1 MEISNKLNLN
11 QRLETSIRLTPE
23 MRLKLNILHA
33 NHLELKDILKEE
45 EEINEAIDH
54 IEDNNEDAGIK
65 DEKDESKETTF
76 EDEEDDINDTQKD
89 VKTSDS
95 TQSQA
100 AGEDIDNNEDETA
113 DSTREIVIDDK
124 VGHFDESPDMPDQ
137 SDDDYGYDKRESE
150 YDPSVG
156 KLENFKQ
163 SNIPFVEKNDLQS
176 ELLKQLNQLDIQ
188 DDMYLDLHTLITS
201 LDEKGFLS
209 KNRDEIAAESAI
221 PAERLN
227 AALDMLHFFDPVGTG
242 AADMKECLLIQLKH
256 NRMEDTLAYKMVAQ
270 QFELMKKQNYS
281 RLAAIFKVKESDIK
295 KAEKVIGAL
304 KPYPGFGF
312 SEDANEYVE
321 PDIIVE
327 EDENGKYKAVVPWDF
342 PVIRMSKQYKQYKN
356 SPVKELREWAEK
368 YENRIKAIASAMA
381 ERKNTIEKVV
391 QQIIEIQDD
400 YLRNES
406 AALKPLVYREIAQ
419 KTGYSESTVSR
430 IVSNK
435 YIQLPYGVYHLKTFF
450 TAKVGEVS
458 ANELMMNVKTL
469 IESEDPKNPFT
480 DSEIEQKLAEMGKP
494 VARRTIT
501 KYRKN
506 LSIPSVNKRKK

>member
-1 MEISNKLNLN
+1 MDISNKINLN

-33 NHLELKDILKEE
+33 NHIELKDILKEE

-54 IEDNNEDAGIK
+54 IEEDVEDAAVK
-65 DEKDESKETTF
+65 EDRDESKESTF
-76 EDEEDDINDTQKD
+76 EDEE
-89 VKTSDS
+89 
-95 TQSQA
+95 
-100 AGEDIDNNEDETA
+100 EDIYDHPSGQATPDEEA
-113 DSTREIVIDDK
+113 DEEQQDGTREIIIDEK
-124 VGHFDESPDMPDQ
+124 VGHFDESPVQPDVP
-137 SDDDYGYDKRESE
+137 DEDFGYGRDEME

-163 SNIPFVEKNDLQS
+163 SSIPVMEKNDLS
-176 ELLKQLNQLDIQ
+176 AELQRQLNQIDTTDELYM
-188 DDMYLDLHTLITS
+188 DMDALISS

-209 KNRDEIAAESAI
+209 RPLAEISAESGI
-221 PAERLN
+221 PAARLQK
-227 AALDMLHFFDPVGTG
+227 ALDILQRFDPVGVG
-242 AADMKECLLIQLKH
+242 ASDMRECLLIQLKH
-256 NRMEDTLAYKMVAQ
+256 ERLEDTLAYKIVDR
-270 QFELMKKQNYS
+270 QFGLMKKQNYPK
-281 RLAAIFKVKESDIK
+281 LASIFKVKESDVK
-295 KAEKVIGAL
+295 KAEKEIGRL

-312 SEDANEYVE
+312 SGSGTENIE

-327 EDENGKYKAVVPWDF
+327 EDENGKFKAVVPWDF

-356 SPVKELREWAEK
+356 SDNEELREWAEK
-368 YENRIKAIASAMA
+368 YENRIKAIATAMA

-391 QQIIEIQDD
+391 QQILEYQED
-400 YLRNES
+400 YLSNED
-406 AALKPLVYREIAQ
+406 AALKPLVYRDIAR

-458 ANELMMNVKTL
+458 SNELMMNVKRL
-469 IESEDPKNPFT
+469 IEAEDPKTPLT
-480 DSEIEQKLAEMGKP
+480 DTEIEQKLSEMGKP

-501 KYRKN
+501 KYRK
-506 LSIPSVNKRKK
+506 LLDIPPVNTRKK